1 MLGFFLLETAVADPC
16 QSSPGR
22 FWPIAAVC
30 GWENET
36 GAVSLGGAVP
46 AMTMRY
52 AHLSPDTCLMRA
64 SRVACRLRESFDTC
78 GGRKEK
84 PLKFARK
91 IRGLACCIWWSRG
104 DLNPRPPGL
113 RYRFYMLSHLY

>member
-52 AHLSPDTCLMRA
+52 AHLSPDHLVDAVKQGPFAGFDSLST
-64 SRVACRLRESFDTC
+64 LR
-78 GGRKEK
+78 G
-84 PLKFARK
+84 
-91 IRGLACCIWWSRG
+91 
-104 DLNPRPPGL
+104 
-113 RYRFYMLSHLY
+113 